1 MCDIDNGCDIDGKG
15 IYNLASITRETRKK
29 IQQETKVQLKL
40 IFICLKY
47 RKVVLP

>member
-15 IYNLASITRETRKK
+15 IYITSITKETRNK

-47 RKVVLP
+47 RYV